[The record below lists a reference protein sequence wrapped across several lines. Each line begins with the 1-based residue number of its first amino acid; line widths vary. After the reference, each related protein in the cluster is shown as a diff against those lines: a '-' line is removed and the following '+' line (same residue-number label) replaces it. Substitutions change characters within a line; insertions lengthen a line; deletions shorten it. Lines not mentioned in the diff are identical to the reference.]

1 MSDIFKKNIKEWVTI
16 DNEMKLLSEHM
27 KELRDKRNSANENII
42 RYVETN
48 QLTSSTI
55 QLSDGILK
63 FSNQKSYSPLTY
75 NFIEQILTDILP
87 KNQVDNIIK
96 YMKEKRQS
104 QTSISIKRS
113 VK

>member
-1 MSDIFKKNIKEWVTI
+1 MSDIFKTNIKQWVSY
-16 DNEMKLLSEHM
+16 DNELKLLNEHI
-27 KELRDKRNSANENII
+27 KDLRDKRNSANENII

-48 QLTSSTI
+48 QLTNSTI

-63 FSNQKSYSPLTY
+63 FSNQKSYAPLTY
-75 NFIEQILTDILP
+75 GFIEQSLTDILP
-87 KNQVDNIIK
+87 KNQVDDIIQ